1 VTQATPRGVPDRR
14 APAHLDRSGSIGAV
28 RFLIWVVVNALALGA
43 AAWLLDGIRVTGAT
57 TEDQVITLVLV
68 ALIFGVVNAVVEPIV
83 KLLSL
88 PFIILTLGLF
98 LFVINAG
105 MLLLTGWLAQQFDLG
120 FVVDGFWTAVL
131 GGIIITLATWILEAV
146 LPDGR

>member
-1 VTQATPRGVPDRR
+1 M
-14 APAHLDRSGSIGAV
+14 

-43 AAWLLDGIRVTGAT
+43 AVLLLDGIRITGDT
-57 TEDQVITLVLV
+57 DQDRLLTLILV
-68 ALIFGVVNAVVEPIV
+68 ALIFGVLNAVVEPIL

-98 LFVINAG
+98 LLVINAV
-105 MLLLTGWLAQQFDLG
+105 MLLLTSWIAGELGLG
-120 FVVDGFWTAVL
+120 FSVDGFWTAVL
-131 GGIIITLATWILEAV
+131 GGIIITIATWILEAV